1 MRSCSYD
8 SLAAHPSEAA
18 TKIKHTQIAHY
29 PRPRTLVLSTN
40 LSILGIAVAKLAVSD
55 A

>member
-29 PRPRTLVLSTN
+29 QEYHLRGADRQPLRPEP
-40 LSILGIAVAKLAVSD
+40 
-55 A
+55 

>member
-29 PRPRTLVLSTN
+29 RKNPPLDKVGRHVF
-40 LSILGIAVAKLAVSD
+40 KF
-55 A
+55 